1 LATYLAT
8 EKSYIILTD
17 GKGKDVMNKLLT
29 TTAVAVL
36 LAGTAHAEGLV
47 SGSIET
53 VIAESAN
60 DKYGATTSFDI
71 DVNAPD
77 GIATGSMSFKVDGAN
92 DLALDE
98 WHIGTTAG
106 ATALSF
112 GKQGNIWVDTESSAV
127 NGTLEEPTMA
137 TESLQVSAM
146 GATVALGFDDVKTD
160 VTDLENVQVSYA
172 MGVSILNVATAYDY
186 NIDSKEWV
194 LAGRADT
201 AGMLEGVRLGGAV
214 SYGSLSEQTN
224 FEVDATVMGI
234 TSYMNGDVDDLTQNV
249 GGSYTI
255 GEQLTLEG
263 AVNYNLNTE
272 VVAPSV
278 TLSFNF

>member
-1 LATYLAT
+1 
-8 EKSYIILTD
+8 
-17 GKGKDVMNKLLT
+17 MNKLLT

>member
-1 LATYLAT
+1 
-8 EKSYIILTD
+8 
-17 GKGKDVMNKLLT
+17 
-29 TTAVAVL
+29 
-36 LAGTAHAEGLV
+36 
-47 SGSIET
+47 
-53 VIAESAN
+53 
-60 DKYGATTSFDI
+60 
-71 DVNAPD
+71 
-77 GIATGSMSFKVDGAN
+77 
-92 DLALDE
+92 
-98 WHIGTTAG
+98 
-106 ATALSF
+106 
-112 GKQGNIWVDTESSAV
+112 
-127 NGTLEEPTMA
+127 
-137 TESLQVSAM
+137 
-146 GATVALGFDDVKTD
+146 
-160 VTDLENVQVSYA
+160 

-234 TSYMNGDVDDLTQNV
+234 TGYMNGDVDDLTQNV

>member
-1 LATYLAT
+1 
-8 EKSYIILTD
+8 
-17 GKGKDVMNKLLT
+17 MNKLMV

-36 LAGTAHAEGLV
+36 VAGTANADQTLISPASGLV
-47 SGSIET
+47 SGQIET

-60 DKYGATTSFDI
+60 DKYGATTSFEL

-77 GIATGSMSFKVDGAN
+77 GIATGGIQFKATPGTSVGIGD
-92 DLALDE
+92 
-98 WHIGTTAG
+98 WYIGTTVG
-106 ATALSF
+106 AAELSF
-112 GKQGNIWVDTESSAV
+112 GRQGNIWIDTESSAA

-146 GATVALGFDDVKTD
+146 GATVALGFDAVTTD
-160 VTDLENVQVSYA
+160 VTDLENVQFSYG
-172 MGVSILNVATAYDY
+172 MNVTILDVATVADY
-186 NIDSKEWV
+186 NVDSKEWV
-194 LAGRADT
+194 VAGRADT

-234 TSYMNGDVDDLTQNV
+234 TGYMNGDTDDLTQNV
-249 GGSYTI
+249 GGSYTM
-255 GEQLTLEG
+255 GEELTVEG

-272 VVAPSV
+272 VLAPSV